1 MRAFL
6 QVIKGPGLGRKI
18 TLREGQLMYV
28 GRTTA
33 DINFPENPEMSSV
46 HFSIQWLGNECQFKD
61 LNSANGSFRNGER
74 VTDSL
79 VYNGDEIRAGQAI
92 FRVVMGEEGELS
104 NPAMPE
110 YAKPAVQPTW
120 STTKHEAPPPSGGTS
135 GRIPAQQPPQQ
146 NTPQST
152 FQPSSPPPAQTPPPA
167 PAPHAHAHPS
177 APIAVN
183 AGMPSAEG
191 SVGLLIATATDVVQI
206 APVDDDTKKLAKP
219 DWNTPQ
225 FVESLA
231 GQEKFLDAIRVLAFA
246 MGKLTVIEWAHRCVN
261 IGCGEGLSK
270 IDANALDLVQR
281 WLGDRSEGL
290 RREIY
295 AASQAADHGT
305 AASWVAMAAFW
316 SEGSMGPPPPAPPL
330 APGPTQCAHAA
341 TGAILLAAVAKQP
354 EKAPD
359 KYREFLRVGLEMVKG

>member
-33 DINFPENPEMSSV
+33 DVNFPENPEMSSV

-61 LNSANGSFRNGER
+61 LNSANGSYRNGER

-92 FRVVMGEEGELS
+92 FRIVLGDENEGSSPSL
-104 NPAMPE
+104 PE
-110 YAKPAVQPTW
+110 YTKPNAPPTYS
-120 STTKHEAPPPSGGTS
+120 STRHEMPIPLAERSERKTTPPPSAPHVHDHAPPAHSHAAPPP
-135 GRIPAQQPPQQ
+135 A
-146 NTPQST
+146 
-152 FQPSSPPPAQTPPPA
+152 
-167 PAPHAHAHPS
+167 
-177 APIAVN
+177 

-191 SVGLLIATATDVVQI
+191 SVGLLIATATDVVQV
-206 APVDDDTKKLAKP
+206 APVEEETKKLARP
-219 DWNTPQ
+219 DMNTLQ
-225 FVESLA
+225 LVEALA
-231 GQEKFLDAIRVLAFA
+231 GQEKFLDAIRALSFA
-246 MGKLTVIEWAHRCVN
+246 LGKLTVIEWAHRCVTMA
-261 IGCGEGLSK
+261 CGEGLSK
-270 IDANALDLVQR
+270 IDAKALDLVQR
-281 WLGDRSEGL
+281 WLGDRTEGL

-295 AASQAADHGT
+295 AT
-305 AASWVAMAAFW
+305 AVEAEHATPASWVGMAAFW

-341 TGAILLAAVAKQP
+341 TGAILLAAVIKEP

-359 KYREFLRVGLEMVKG
+359 KYREFIRVGLEMAK

>member
-33 DINFPENPEMSSV
+33 DVNFPENPEMSSV

-92 FRVVMGEEGELS
+92 FRIVLGDENEGSSPSL
-104 NPAMPE
+104 PE
-110 YAKPAVQPTW
+110 YNRPQPSPSFS
-120 STTKHEAPPPSGGTS
+120 STKQEIPIPPPPERKTAPPP
-135 GRIPAQQPPQQ
+135 
-146 NTPQST
+146 
-152 FQPSSPPPAQTPPPA
+152 PPPSPV
-167 PAPHAHAHPS
+167 PHEHAHPP
-177 APIAVN
+177 AHTHAATPQQPQ

-191 SVGLLIATATDVVQI
+191 SVGLLIATATDAVSI
-206 APVDDDTKKLAKP
+206 APVEEDTKKLVRS
-219 DWNTPQ
+219 DQNTLQ
-225 FVESLA
+225 FVEMLA
-231 GQEKFLDAIRVLAFA
+231 NQERFLDAVRVLAFSL
-246 MGKLTVIEWAHRCVN
+246 GKLTVIEWAHRCVSLATKD
-261 IGCGEGLSK
+261 GLSK
-270 IDANALDLVQR
+270 IDAKALDLVQR
-281 WLGDRSEGL
+281 WLGDRTEGL

-295 AASQAADHGT
+295 AT
-305 AASWVAMAAFW
+305 AHEAEHSTPASWVGMAAFW

-341 TGAILLAAVAKQP
+341 TGAILLAAVIRQP
-354 EKAPD
+354 EKAPE
-359 KYREFLRVGLEMVKG
+359 KYREFLRVGMELAK

>member
-18 TLREGQLMYV
+18 TLREGQLLYV

-33 DINFPENPEMSSV
+33 DVNFPENPEMSSV

-61 LNSANGSFRNGER
+61 LNSANGSYRNGER

-79 VYNGDEIRAGQAI
+79 VYNGDELRAGQAI
-92 FRVVMGEEGELS
+92 FRVVLGDENEGS
-104 NPAMPE
+104 SASVPE
-110 YAKPAVQPTW
+110 YNKPNVAPAYSSTRHEMPVPPPVAERSERKSTPLPVVAPTQ
-120 STTKHEAPPPSGGTS
+120 APPPAAHSH
-135 GRIPAQQPPQQ
+135 A
-146 NTPQST
+146 
-152 FQPSSPPPAQTPPPA
+152 A
-167 PAPHAHAHPS
+167 PAL
-177 APIAVN
+177 N

-191 SVGLLIATATDVVQI
+191 SVGLLIATATDVVQV
-206 APVDDDTKKLAKP
+206 APVEEDTKKLTRP
-219 DWNTPQ
+219 DMNTLQ

-231 GQEKFLDAIRVLAFA
+231 AQEKFLDAVRTLAFA
-246 MGKLTVIEWAHRCVN
+246 LGKLTVIEWAHRCVTMA
-261 IGCGEGLSK
+261 CGEGLSK
-270 IDANALDLVQR
+270 VDAKALDLVQR
-281 WLGDRSEGL
+281 WLGDRTEGL

-295 AASQAADHGT
+295 AT
-305 AASWVAMAAFW
+305 AVEAEHSTPASWVGMAAFW

-341 TGAILLAAVAKQP
+341 TGAILLAAVIKEP

-359 KYREFLRVGLEMVKG
+359 KYREFIRVGLEMAK

>member
-33 DINFPENPEMSSV
+33 DVNFPENPEMSSV

-92 FRVVMGEEGELS
+92 FRVVMGDESELS
-104 NPAMPE
+104 NPSLPE
-110 YAKPAVQPTW
+110 YTKPNVPPAW
-120 STTKHEAPPPSGGTS
+120 STTRHEIPISTGGTGGSS
-135 GRIPAQQPPQQ
+135 GRIPIQQQPPAP
-146 NTPQST
+146 TAVPV
-152 FQPSSPPPAQTPPPA
+152 SPPPPAHTHAHPPA
-167 PAPHAHAHPS
+167 PAAA
-177 APIAVN
+177 N
-183 AGMPSAEG
+183 NGMPSAEG

-206 APVDDDTKKLAKP
+206 APVEEDTKKLARP
-219 DWNTPQ
+219 DWNTLQ
-225 FVESLA
+225 FVEALA
-231 GQEKFLDAIRVLAFA
+231 GQEKFLDAVRVLAFA
-246 MGKLTVIEWAHRCVN
+246 MGKLTVIEWAHRCVS
-261 IGCGEGLSK
+261 IAGGEGLSK
-270 IDANALDLVQR
+270 VDQRALELVQR
-281 WLGDRSEGL
+281 WLGGRNEEL

-295 AASQAADHGT
+295 AASQAAEHST
-305 AASWVAMAAFW
+305 PASWVAMAAFW

-341 TGAILLAAVAKQP
+341 TGAILLAAVAKEP

-359 KYREFLRVGLEMVKG
+359 KYREFLRVGLEMAK

>member
-33 DINFPENPEMSSV
+33 DVNFPENPEMSSV

-79 VYNGDEIRAGQAI
+79 VYNGDELRAGQAI
-92 FRVVMGEEGELS
+92 FRVVMGDESELS
-104 NPAMPE
+104 NPSLPE
-110 YAKPAVQPTW
+110 YAKPNVQPSW
-120 STTKHEAPPPSGGTS
+120 SSTKNEIPVPGVGSSA
-135 GRIPAQQPPQQ
+135 RIPAQQPP
-146 NTPQST
+146 PY
-152 FQPSSPPPAQTPPPA
+152 SPPQPQPVLSPAA
-167 PAPHAHAHPS
+167 PAAHSHAHS
-177 APIAVN
+177 APIEVN

-191 SVGLLIATATDVVQI
+191 SVGLLIATSTDVVQI
-206 APVDDDTKKLAKP
+206 APVEDDTKKLAKP
-219 DWNTPQ
+219 DWSTPQ
-225 FVESLA
+225 FVEALA
-231 GQEKFLDAIRVLAFA
+231 GQEKFMDAIRVLAFSL
-246 MGKLTVIEWAHRCVN
+246 GKLTVIEWAHRCVT
-261 IGCGEGLSK
+261 IAGGDGLSK

-281 WLGDRSEGL
+281 WLGGRSEGL

-295 AASQAADHGT
+295 AASQAAEHST
-305 AASWVAMAAFW
+305 PASWVAMAVFW
-316 SEGSMGPPPPAPPL
+316 SEGSMGPPPPSPPL

-359 KYREFLRVGLEMVKG
+359 KYREFLRVGLEMAK

>member
-33 DINFPENPEMSSV
+33 DVNFPENPEMSSV

-92 FRVVMGEEGELS
+92 FRVVLGDENEGS
-104 NPAMPE
+104 NVSLPE
-110 YAKPAVQPTW
+110 YAKPNVPPTY
-120 STTKHEAPPPSGGTS
+120 SSTKHEIPIPVPLAERSERKTTPPPTPSPAHVHAPPP
-135 GRIPAQQPPQQ
+135 PAH
-146 NTPQST
+146 SHAA
-152 FQPSSPPPAQTPPPA
+152 PPPA
-167 PAPHAHAHPS
+167 
-177 APIAVN
+177 

-191 SVGLLIATATDVVQI
+191 SVGLLIATASDVVQV
-206 APVDDDTKKLAKP
+206 APVEEDTKKLAKP
-219 DWNTPQ
+219 DQSTLQ
-225 FVESLA
+225 LVELLVS
-231 GQEKFLDAIRVLAFA
+231 QEKFLDAVRSLAFA
-246 MGKLTVIEWAHRCVN
+246 MGKLTVIEWAHRCVTMA
-261 IGCGEGLSK
+261 CGEGISK
-270 IDANALDLVQR
+270 VDAKALDLVQR
-281 WLGDRSEGL
+281 WLGDRTEGL

-295 AASQAADHGT
+295 AT
-305 AASWVAMAAFW
+305 ALEAEHATPASWVGMAAFW

-341 TGAILLAAVAKQP
+341 TGAILLAAVVKQP

-359 KYREFLRVGLEMVKG
+359 KYREFLRVGIEMAGK

>member
-33 DINFPENPEMSSV
+33 DVNFPENPEMSSV

-92 FRVVMGEEGELS
+92 FRVVLGDENEGS
-104 NPAMPE
+104 NVSLPE
-110 YAKPAVQPTW
+110 YAKPSVAPEYS
-120 STTKHEAPPPSGGTS
+120 STRHEIPVPLPLAERSERKNTPPPFTPAHVHAPPPTH
-135 GRIPAQQPPQQ
+135 
-146 NTPQST
+146 TH
-152 FQPSSPPPAQTPPPA
+152 A
-167 PAPHAHAHPS
+167 PAPPA
-177 APIAVN
+177 

-191 SVGLLIATATDVVQI
+191 SVGLLIAKATDVVQV
-206 APVDDDTKKLAKP
+206 APVEEDTKKLAKP
-219 DWNTPQ
+219 DLGTLQ
-225 FVESLA
+225 LVELLIS
-231 GQEKFLDAIRVLAFA
+231 QEKFLDAVRALAFA
-246 MGKLTVIEWAHRCVN
+246 MGKLTVIEWAHRCVT
-261 IGCGEGLSK
+261 IACSEGISK
-270 IDANALDLVQR
+270 VDAKALDLVQR
-281 WLGDRSEGL
+281 WLGDRTEGL

-295 AASQAADHGT
+295 AT
-305 AASWVAMAAFW
+305 ALEAEHATPASWVGMAAFW

-341 TGAILLAAVAKQP
+341 TGAILLAAVVKEP
-354 EKAPD
+354 EKAPN
-359 KYREFLRVGLEMVKG
+359 KYREFLRVGMEMAGK

>member
-33 DINFPENPEMSSV
+33 DVNFPENPEMSSV

-79 VYNGDEIRAGQAI
+79 VYNGDELRAGQAI
-92 FRVVMGEEGELS
+92 FRVVMGDESELS
-104 NPAMPE
+104 NPSLPE
-110 YAKPAVQPTW
+110 YSKPSVQPAWT
-120 STTKHEAPPPSGGTS
+120 STKQEIPIPSGSS
-135 GRIPAQQPPQQ
+135 GRIPVQQPSDSGREPVPQSAYA
-146 NTPQST
+146 TPQS
-152 FQPSSPPPAQTPPPA
+152 PPSPPPPAAHAHAHPPA
-167 PAPHAHAHPS
+167 PAPAS
-177 APIAVN
+177 AN
-183 AGMPSAEG
+183 AGMPTAEG

-219 DWNTPQ
+219 EWNTLQ
-225 FVESLA
+225 FVEALA
-231 GQEKFLDAIRVLAFA
+231 GQEKFMDAIRVLVFA
-246 MGKLTVIEWAHRCVN
+246 MGKLTAIEWAHRCVH
-261 IGCGEGLSK
+261 IACGDSLSK
-270 IDANALDLVQR
+270 IDASALDLVQR
-281 WLGDRSEGL
+281 WLGGRSEGL

-295 AASQAADHGT
+295 AASQAAEHST
-305 AASWVAMAAFW
+305 PASWVAMAAFW

-359 KYREFLRVGLEMVKG
+359 KYREFLRVGLEMAK